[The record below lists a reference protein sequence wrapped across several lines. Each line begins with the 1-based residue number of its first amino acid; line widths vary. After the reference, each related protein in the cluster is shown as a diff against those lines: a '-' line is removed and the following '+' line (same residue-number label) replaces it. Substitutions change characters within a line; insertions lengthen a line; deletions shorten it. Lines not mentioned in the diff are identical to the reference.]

1 MPQKKTAEKKTTE
14 KRMAGL
20 LAALRREGGED
31 SPQTTHSTEFTQTKQ
46 SSPSKQQKPSPPK
59 AKRGAAV
66 QFWLRDEDRQT
77 IRELSAYLATQ
88 GHRPTDSLVVRAAL
102 RLVRADASLISAFQ
116 QAQALDG
123 RRR

>member
-1 MPQKKTAEKKTTE
+1 
-14 KRMAGL
+14 MAGL

-31 SPQTTHSTEFTQTKQ
+31 FPQSTQTTQ
-46 SSPSKQQKPSPPK
+46 SKPSKQPKTAPTK

-77 IRELSAYLATQ
+77 IRELAAYLATQ
-88 GHRPTDSLVVRAAL
+88 GHRPTDSLIVRAAL
-102 RLVRADASLISAFQ
+102 RLARADASLISAFQ